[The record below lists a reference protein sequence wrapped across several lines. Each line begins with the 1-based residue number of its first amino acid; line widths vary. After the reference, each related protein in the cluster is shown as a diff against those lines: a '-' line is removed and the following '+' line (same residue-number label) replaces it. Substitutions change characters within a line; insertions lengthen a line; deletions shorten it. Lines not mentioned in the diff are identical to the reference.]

1 MNVRHLVKTLLIGTT
16 VLFSAFMQ
24 AETIWIDVRSE
35 AEYQAKHIEGDLRI
49 SHTEIIKEISQRF
62 PDKNTKIRLYCRSG
76 NRAGIAKNALVE
88 SGYLQV
94 TNVAS
99 IENALEERGAES
111 SKNLPKKD
119 LGLNLRRQG
128 RLFNEY
134 SSITKQ

>member
-1 MNVRHLVKTLLIGTT
+1 MNVRHLVKTLLIGTI

-24 AETIWIDVRSE
+24 AETIWVDVRSE

-76 NRAGIAKNALVE
+76 NRAGIAQNALVE

-94 TNVAS
+94 TNAGS
-99 IENALEERGAES
+99 IENALEERGVES
-111 SKNLPKKD
+111 SKN
-119 LGLNLRRQG
+119 
-128 RLFNEY
+128 
-134 SSITKQ
+134 